1 MPCFL
6 QRLAAVPSASP
17 WSHIRIGGYPS
28 GLANACPQ
36 DLARQDQED
45 DEPVLTVS
53 ATGFIVSIATEAG
66 VEINDALSPDAI
78 KSENDGDAS
87 SPRHRR
93 ARSGARGDGQPSIR
107 DVARLANVSP
117 ATVSRSFAQPDLVA
131 GETLAR
137 VMEVAEELHYRPSR
151 AARSLTTGK
160 TGNIGA
166 VVPDLGNPF
175 FSGVLKGAQARARES
190 GYSVFLADSDEN
202 PRLELELIRDLS
214 RQVDGIL
221 ICSSR
226 LGDAQLE
233 DLVRDR
239 TLVLLNRRIPGASSV
254 LVDNASGMRQAVD
267 HLSALGH
274 KRIGFLCGPER
285 SWTNRERLRGFRA
298 TTRSNGIEAVV
309 LGPFAPVFE
318 GGQSAADLVLAQK
331 LTAVIAYNDLMALG
345 VLSRLND
352 RGVSV
357 PAEVSAVGFDN
368 IPMAGMAAPPLT
380 TVALP
385 LGSAGRAAVEL
396 LLEELTRPRAGQQ
409 EETLSVQL
417 IVRASTG
424 PYAPRPSNR

>member
-1 MPCFL
+1 VDISDVL
-6 QRLAAVPSASP
+6 PSETGKPEAETVA
-17 WSHIRIGGYPS
+17 RPS
-28 GLANACPQ
+28 RP
-36 DLARQDQED
+36 
-45 DEPVLTVS
+45 
-53 ATGFIVSIATEAG
+53 
-66 VEINDALSPDAI
+66 
-78 KSENDGDAS
+78 
-87 SPRHRR
+87 RR
-93 ARSGARGDGQPSIR
+93 ARNGARGEGQPSIR

-117 ATVSRSFAQPDLVA
+117 ATVSRAFAQPDLVA
-131 GETLAR
+131 QETLTR
-137 VMEVAEELHYRPSR
+137 VMAVAEELHYRPSR
-151 AARSLTTGK
+151 AARSLTTGR

-190 GYSVFLADSDEN
+190 NYSVFLADSDEN
-202 PRLELELIRDLS
+202 PRLEVELIRDLA

-233 DLVRDR
+233 ELVRDT

-254 LVDNASGMRQAVD
+254 LVDNANGMRQAID
-267 HLSALGH
+267 HLAALGH
-274 KRIGFLCGPER
+274 TRIGFLGGPER

-298 TTRSNGIEAVV
+298 NTRSHGIEAVV

-357 PAEVSAVGFDN
+357 PADVSVVGFDN

-385 LGSAGRAAVEL
+385 LGPAGRVAVEL
-396 LLEELTRPRAGQQ
+396 LLEELARPQAGQQ
-409 EETLSVQL
+409 EETMAVQL
-417 IVRASTG
+417 IVRGSTG
-424 PYAPRPSNR
+424 PNPRPSRR